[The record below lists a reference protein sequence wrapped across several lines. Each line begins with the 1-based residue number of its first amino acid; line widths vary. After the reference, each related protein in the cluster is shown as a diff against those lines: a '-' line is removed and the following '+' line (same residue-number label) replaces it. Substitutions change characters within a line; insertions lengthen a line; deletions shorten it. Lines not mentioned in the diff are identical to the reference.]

1 MKLSR
6 EAIER
11 LMGPQPTI
19 TKTAVAEKP
28 KEGWSPT
35 TPQER
40 EKILK
45 IYRDNPTY
53 TMREISKKV
62 GRANSVVWKII
73 KGGIK

>member
-19 TKTAVAEKP
+19 TKTVTVEKS

-45 IYRDNPTY
+45 IYQDNPTY
-53 TMREISKKV
+53 TIREISNKV

-73 KGGIK
+73 KEGRK

>member
-19 TKTAVAEKP
+19 TKTVAVEKS

-35 TPQER
+35 TLQER

-45 IYRDNPTY
+45 IYQDNPTY
-53 TMREISKKV
+53 TIREISNKV

-73 KGGIK
+73 KEGRK